1 MVANNMP
8 IAPAYKKQRGS
19 SLIEVLIALLVF
31 TIGLQGVTALQFQAV
46 KENFD
51 SSQRSKGVWAA
62 QELINR
68 IRANPVAR
76 ANGDYAFPT
85 GNPCA
90 AGAPATYCG
99 ERSTIAADDCNAT
112 EMAAFDIWESM
123 CLNPNTTA
131 NTNLTP
137 TQSTLTNLS
146 LTITCAPCQENSE
159 LLLLMTWQS
168 KSVTDDS
175 DITDTDDSLKT
186 QTFQQAFVP

>member
-1 MVANNMP
+1 MP

-76 ANGDYAFPT
+76 ANGNYAFAT
-85 GNPCA
+85 ANPCA
-90 AGAPATYCG
+90 NGAPAAYCG
-99 ERSTIAADDCNAT
+99 ERSATAATDCNAAQ
-112 EMAAFDIWESM
+112 MAAFDIWESM
-123 CLNPNTTA
+123 CLNPNTSA
-131 NTNLTP
+131 NANQLL
-137 TQSTLTNLS
+137 TQSTLTNLN
-146 LTITCAPCQENSE
+146 LTITCADTPCQENSE